1 MEKKSPPFGS
11 PKEGRSF
18 PYYIV
23 SNTYSS
29 SKEALASPMK
39 LSSLYS
45 FPAFEEKKHN
55 VYSKLLRLAGSGIFF
70 NQKHRVF

>member
-1 MEKKSPPFGS
+1 MDLTVLAEDFWGDLSITLFPDKNEWKKISSFRVPERR
-11 PKEGRSF
+11 KEL
-18 PYYIV
+18 
-23 SNTYSS
+23 S

-55 VYSKLLRLAGSGIFF
+55 DISV
-70 NQKHRVF
+70 

>member
-1 MEKKSPPFGS
+1 MNEKKSPPFGS

-39 LSSLYS
+39 LISLYS
-45 FPAFEEKKHN
+45 FPASEEKN
-55 VYSKLLRLAGSGIFF
+55 YNGV
-70 NQKHRVF
+70 V